1 MQSFDPR
8 KPARGLGD
16 SIAKFTHAFGIDKLA
31 DKIAKLF
38 GKEDC
43 GCERRREA
51 LNKLVPYKDYAPSTL
66 TAYEFLAD
74 YNEYSQGEV
83 VYIDALHYLYPE
95 LKQLL
100 EQEIL
105 KVKSNA

>member
-1 MQSFDPR
+1 MQSFDPK

-31 DKIAKLF
+31 NKIAKLF

-43 GCERRREA
+43 GCNRRREG

-66 TAYEFLAD
+66 TAYQFTTH
-74 YNEYSQGEV
+74 YNQYSKGDV
-83 VYIDALHYLYPE
+83 VYIDVLHHLYPE

-100 EQEIL
+100 EQEII
-105 KVKSNA
+105 KVK

>member
-31 DKIAKLF
+31 DKVAKLL
-38 GKEDC
+38 GEEDC
-43 GCERRREA
+43 GCDRRREA
-51 LNKLVPYKDYAPSTL
+51 LNKLIPYKDYAPATL
-66 TAYEFLAD
+66 TEYEFLAD
-74 YNEYSQGEV
+74 YKDYSKGEV
-83 VYIDALHYLYPE
+83 VCIDALHYLYPE

-105 KVKSNA
+105 KVK